1 MNDTFRVSEQNREGG
16 RRTAFPIAAV
26 FALLSSLTLSV
37 WFIVNLLTMYDYFRE
52 AGILWTLI
60 LPGLMV
66 LLWIVMTICLL
77 MRKRNAVLIG
87 CLGIASLIAF
97 WDLVRYVF
105 VLAPER
111 FNLPEFI
118 GFTGYFGAIFLMW
131 FFLAA
136 AALVWFNNENG
147 RAAGFFRA
155 IWFFSGIMGILVAVG
170 GVFASR
176 GVGLIV
182 ESVQRL
188 FFQVPFAFLMGWW
201 ITHPY
206 VKEKP
211 VYSAGYP
218 YGQNTYAYPPQ
229 PSYDG
234 APGRMQ
240 SGICPGC
247 GNPYQPGQKFCTI
260 CGYRIPDMTQTAAGN
275 GPQPGAGYGPQA
287 GQPYG
292 MPYPGGPRVNPVTGE
307 VDAPN
312 TGMMILSFFFP
323 GIGLILWLVWKDTL
337 PQKAQSCGKGA
348 LIGFIVGMVLTILL
362 TLLSFL
368 IPLIIVGAS
377 LY

>member
-1 MNDTFRVSEQNREGG
+1 MNDTYYASDVRREGS
-16 RRTAFPIAAV
+16 RETAFPIAAI
-26 FALLSSLTLSV
+26 FALLSSLVLSV
-37 WFIVNLLTMYDYFRE
+37 WFIVNLIGMYDYYRN

-60 LPGLMV
+60 PSGIMV
-66 LLWIVMTICLL
+66 ILWVIMTICLL
-77 MRKRNAVLIG
+77 MKKRNAALMG
-87 CLGIASLIAF
+87 CLGIASLTAL
-97 WDLVRYVF
+97 WDLIRYVF
-105 VLAPER
+105 VILGGR
-111 FNLPEFI
+111 GSLPEFI

-131 FFLAA
+131 LFLAA
-136 AALVWFNNENG
+136 AALVWFYNENG
-147 RAAGFFRA
+147 RTAGFFKA
-155 IWFFSGIMGILVAVG
+155 LWFFSGIMSILVAVG

-188 FFQVPFAFLMGWW
+188 FLQVPFAFLMGWW

-211 VYSAGYP
+211 
-218 YGQNTYAYPPQ
+218 Q
-229 PSYDG
+229 PSYDA
-234 APGRMQ
+234 APARMQ

-247 GNPYQPGQKFCTI
+247 GKAYQPGQKFCTI
-260 CGYRIPDMTQTAAGN
+260 CGYRIPDMTQAAAGF
-275 GPQPGAGYGPQA
+275 GPQAGAGYGPQA
-287 GQPYG
+287 GQPYN
-292 MPYPGGPRVNPVTGE
+292 MPYQGGPRVNTVTGE

-337 PQKAQSCGKGA
+337 PQKAESCGKGA
-348 LIGFIVGMVLTILL
+348 LIGFIVGMVITILL
-362 TLLSFL
+362 TLISFL